1 MKVRAIK
8 PGFYGSDYKN
18 VGDTFEVPDG
28 TKSKW
33 FVKDVT
39 DTTEQASAKGAATQ
53 GNPRGGGFRQKSDT
67 TEPGTSTSSQ

>member
-18 VGDTFEVPDG
+18 IGDTFEVPDG

-39 DTTEQASAKGAATQ
+39 DTTDQSSAKGAATQ
-53 GNPRGGGFRQKSDT
+53 GNPRGGGSRQKSDT
-67 TEPGTSTSSQ
+67 TEPEPSKSSQ

>member
-8 PGFYGSDYKN
+8 PGFYGSDYKD

-33 FVKDVT
+33 FVKDVSGT
-39 DTTEQASAKGAATQ
+39 AEPAGAKGSTQ
-53 GNPRGGGFRQKSDT
+53 GNPRGGGSRQKTDT
-67 TEPGTSTSSQ
+67 AEPAAPNSP

>member
-28 TKSKW
+28 TKAKW
-33 FVKDVT
+33 FVKAIP
-39 DTTEQASAKGAATQ
+39 DTAEPADEKDGAAQ
-53 GNPRGGGFRQKSDT
+53 GNRRGGGSRQKTDT
-67 TEPGTSTSSQ
+67 AEPAAASSP